1 MKNDTLIILF
11 WFKINIA
18 ANVGNQW
25 YQLNDGNMNLKS
37 KLDSTNI
44 KKQIAEVKTDIFL
57 NSAKSFLNNCPH
69 FQAIMY
75 TMNFNEVTIIKIFE
89 LNC

>member
-1 MKNDTLIILF
+1 MKNDTLIIPF

-44 KKQIAEVKTDIFL
+44 EKQIAEVKTNIYF
-57 NSAKSFLNNCPH
+57 
-69 FQAIMY
+69 
-75 TMNFNEVTIIKIFE
+75 
-89 LNC
+89 